1 MSRDNAIQSSLEDKH
16 EELVREVTG
25 LFVSLEYRMG
35 LFKNDPTPEAASIV
49 QDLAACI
56 AEDMTNYMEWCDANE

>member
-16 EELVREVTG
+16 EQLVREVTG
-25 LFVSLEYRMG
+25 LFASLEYRMG
-35 LFKNDPTPEAASIV
+35 LFKDSPTPETAFIV

-56 AEDMTNYMEWCDANE
+56 SDDMTNYMEWCDANE